1 MEPTKTTRSFRVN
14 DDIWELLKKEASRRG
29 TTASALVTQA
39 ITEHISGVLKKEGGI
54 DAVDLI
60 QMIGGLVEQTEKIN
74 KDFAKVTSQL
84 NDAKTHITKKG
95 TAGND

>member
-14 DDIWELLKKEASRRG
+14 DDIWELLKKEANRRG

-39 ITEHISGVLKKEGGI
+39 ITEHISGTVKTEGGI

-60 QMIGGLVEQTEKIN
+60 KLIGGLQEKTEKLAN
-74 KDFAKVTSQL
+74 QL
-84 NDAKTHITKKG
+84 NDAKQNITNKG
-95 TAGND
+95 QGNNG